1 MECSQNDVIN
11 ASETDFEIDLDDVI
25 NNNNVGGTETDI
37 FNNLLT
43 AISESLSNA
52 SLSNISV
59 NTAMTGETVEQ
70 SLNAH
75 ADPSLNTRI
84 SMSTASE
91 LSVQEPLID
100 YFYRNPEPLQVWKD
114 DNEIKEFE
122 MTCDEKKVV
131 VVDSIECLERLQN
144 NYYPL
149 EPVYF
154 DPRVYLAIPYGE
166 PEGELDFEQESK
178 YEVDQK
184 EEEED
189 VVTAGLGPTAE
200 EFEDWVRENGG

>member
-43 AISESLSNA
+43 AISESLSN
-52 SLSNISV
+52 ISV

-91 LSVQEPLID
+91 LSVQIPPPMD
-100 YFYRNPEPLQVWKD
+100 HFYRNPEPLQVWKD
-114 DNEIKEFE
+114 ENGIKEFE

-131 VVDSIECLERLQN
+131 VVDSLECLERLQN

-184 EEEED
+184 EEED

>member
-43 AISESLSNA
+43 AISESLSN
-52 SLSNISV
+52 ISV

-91 LSVQEPLID
+91 FSVQTPPLID
-100 YFYRNPEPLQVWKD
+100 HFYCNPKPLQVWKD
-114 DNEIKEFE
+114 ENGIKEFE
-122 MTCDEKKVV
+122 MTCNEKKVV
-131 VVDSIECLERLQN
+131 VVDSLECLERLQN

-154 DPRVYLAIPYGE
+154 DPRVYLTIPYGE
-166 PEGELDFEQESK
+166 PEGEFDFEQESK
-178 YEVDQK
+178 YEVDQ
-184 EEEED
+184 EDD
-189 VVTAGLGPTAE
+189 VVTAELGPNFE
-200 EFEDWVRENGG
+200 EFEDWVQENGG